1 MTSVS
6 TPVSFPLPVDRRS
19 HRRYA
24 LDTPV
29 RYRAANGPLNAVWK
43 NGRVLNMS
51 ASGVLIHVPEQ
62 LAVGAKLELQMEWSG
77 LYHGR
82 QTMRL
87 FLMAS
92 VTRTG
97 GRGAALRI
105 VSHRFREASPAPAR
119 VQRTQRAVA

>member
-1 MTSVS
+1 
-6 TPVSFPLPVDRRS
+6 
-19 HRRYA
+19 
-24 LDTPV
+24 
-29 RYRAANGPLNAVWK
+29 
-43 NGRVLNMS
+43 MS
-51 ASGVLIHVPEQ
+51 ASGILIHVPEQ
-62 LAVGAKLELQMEWSG
+62 LAVGVKLELQMEWTG

-105 VSHRFREASPAPAR
+105 LSHRFREANPVR
-119 VQRTQRAVA
+119 VRAQRGQQAVA